1 MRAGVPIP
9 SIESLITPARLL
21 LYPDTDIHQAIELLL
36 KKEALAA
43 PVVRQQ
49 DHHLLGLLTEKDG
62 LRVLSSGGYDE
73 QFLSATVERFMSP
86 ASVTIHAGM
95 NLVQATEAFLRC
107 NFASLPVVEG
117 GRLTGRLSR
126 RDLVCAVNQYVV
138 KLRKLAG
145 SEENSDRPRSIEDMQ
160 RSAAKQNPSALGRV
174 FSRTH

>member
-9 SIESLITPARLL
+9 SIEPLIKPVRLR
-21 LYPDTDIHQAIELLL
+21 LYPDTDIHEAIEELL

-43 PVVRQQ
+43 PVVRRN
-49 DHHLLGLLTEKDG
+49 DHYLLGLLTEKDS
-62 LRVLSSGGYDE
+62 LRVLSSAGYDE
-73 QFLSATVERFMSP
+73 QFLSATVERYMSP

-107 NFASLPVVEG
+107 NFASLPVVED

-126 RDLVCAVNQYVV
+126 RDLVHAVNKYVLQ
-138 KLRKLAG
+138 LRKLAG
-145 SEENSDRPRSIEDMQ
+145 AEEHSDRPRSIEDMQ

-174 FSRTH
+174 FSRRR

>member
-1 MRAGVPIP
+1 MRAGIPIP
-9 SIESLITPARLL
+9 SIEPLITPVPLL

-43 PVVRQQ
+43 PVVSEK
-49 DHHLLGLLTEKDG
+49 DHCLLGLLTEKDS
-62 LRVLSSGGYDE
+62 LRVLSSSGYDE
-73 QFLSATVERFMSP
+73 QFLSAKVERFMSP

-107 NFASLPVVEG
+107 NFASLPVVEE

-126 RDLVCAVNQYVV
+126 RDLVRAVNKYVL

-145 SEENSDRPRSIEDMQ
+145 AEEHADRPRSIEDMQ

-174 FSRTH
+174 FSRRR